1 MARSG
6 SSDPADQARHIRD
19 AAKAVLRLLFT
30 IHSDAA
36 APSATTPTGTLVSRP
51 RKLAPARQEAIAALT
66 VQAAALRFHA
76 TRTSGDTPVVALVG
90 GTGTGKS
97 TLINRLVG
105 TQVSQSSFRRTF
117 TAGPV
122 LACSNPDAIPDG
134 WGGFDQPPLI
144 AEQLP
149 VQGEGAR
156 LTVAVVPQLDG
167 FTLDTP
173 DLDGDRPAHHAL
185 ADRCFRWADAA
196 VLVVTPEKYQMPEL
210 QPYIELARRWSLPTA
225 VLMNKADDAATVDD
239 WRRQLGDDLWT
250 IVVPRDDSTYRP
262 DEDGVGKLR
271 EFAHTARPNTDGLPR
286 RASDFAGRLVDGVIR
301 PLRHDRQHALSAAVA
316 VRKLAATTPGL
327 DVHPVTRQLQRRL
340 REKSVLYLMGPGK
353 IIDRVRSVPGVLA
366 RLPRTAIDFFRGV
379 DAKPD
384 DDGPTTGQVPDFPRL
399 LREQFLT
406 LQARLS
412 DVLADAELPGST
424 ASWKR
429 DPDDAANIAE
439 EEVAALRQWLE
450 DRWNA
455 TPRDTA
461 VLQKLLKVIPGGEN
475 LTKLSEAAPYLLTGY
490 LAMSGA
496 LFGHLDLIALGGYG
510 AATELLARLSDEV
523 AAQTKKSNKKI
534 AQRYEQLADGQIE
547 DAAKWAERQAVDEGT
562 LTELEKLA
570 DQLHG

>member
-1 MARSG
+1 MASATNTAAER
-6 SSDPADQARHIRD
+6 IRD
-19 AAKAVLRLLFT
+19 AARAVLRLLLVLHT
-30 IHSDAA
+30 DS
-36 APSATTPTGTLVSRP
+36 PTTPTGTLLATTTR
-51 RKLAPARQEAIAALT
+51 LAPARREAIATLI
-66 VQAAALRFHA
+66 VHAAALRHHA
-76 TRTSGDTPVVALVG
+76 TRTPDHAPVVALIG

-97 TLINRLVG
+97 TLINRL
-105 TQVSQSSFRRTF
+105 TRTDVSQSSFRRTF

-122 LACSNPDAIPDG
+122 LATADPDAIPDG
-134 WGGFDQPPLI
+134 WGGFDQPPMV
-144 AEQLP
+144 AETLP
-149 VQGEGAR
+149 VQGVGER
-156 LTVAVVPQLDG
+156 LTVAAVQSLRDNGWDG
-167 FTLDTP
+167 FMLDTP

-196 VLVVTPEKYQMPEL
+196 VFVVTPEKYQMPEL
-210 QPYIELARRWSLPTA
+210 GPYLALARRWTLPTA
-225 VLMNKADDAATVDD
+225 VLMNKADDAETVDD

-262 DEDGVGKLR
+262 DENGIDKLR
-271 EFAHTARPNTDGLPR
+271 EFATTARPNADGLPK
-286 RASDFAGRLVDGVIR
+286 RAADFAGRLVDGVIR
-301 PLRHDRQHALSAAVA
+301 PLRHDRQHALSAAAA
-316 VRKLAATTPGL
+316 VRKLAAVTPGL

-353 IIDRVRSVPGVLA
+353 IIDRVRSVPGVIA

-379 DAKPD
+379 DAKAD
-384 DDGPTTGQVPDFPRL
+384 TDGPTTGQVPDFPRL

-406 LQARLS
+406 LQARLA

-424 ASWKR
+424 AGWKR
-429 DPDDAANIAE
+429 DPDDAARIAE

-523 AAQTKKSNKKI
+523 ASQTKKSNKTI
-534 AQRYEQLADGQIE
+534 AQRYEQLADQQIE
-547 DAAKWAERQAVDEGT
+547 DAAKWAEKQAVDEAT
-562 LTELEKLA
+562 LKELEILA